1 MVFGLRM
8 KRISVVVP
16 GLSTSMLL
24 IPVMFLLGILF
35 CASATADERDQA
47 RRIHDRLA
55 GVPPSDQVLD
65 DMEADL
71 VGGNTQA
78 AANRALT
85 NSAFYTVTLKNFAT
99 PWTNRDQDVFADLN
113 DYTATV
119 IGMIRDDVPFNT
131 LLSANI
137 VYIGDPNLGL
147 PPYSMTNNDHF
158 VALEQQGID
167 LQNNLVSRQQTQLTN
182 LPASGVAGVMTTRAA
197 AKSFFVAGTNRAMFR
212 FTMLNHMCNDMEQV
226 KDTTRVPDR
235 IRQDVSRSPGGDS
248 RIFMNNCIG
257 CHSGMDPMAQ
267 AFAYYNYD
275 ELAERIVYTPGQV
288 QAKYFINEDNFK
300 YGYVTP
306 DDRWDNYWRNGQ
318 NALLG
323 WDSGLSGGGNGAA
336 SMGRELAN
344 SDGFA
349 RCQVTKV
356 FRNVCFRDP
365 VDATDRSQIDAMT
378 SSFKGSGYRMKQ
390 VFADAAIYCRGS

>member
-78 AANRALT
+78 AANRALA

>member
-1 MVFGLRM
+1 MVFGLQM

-16 GLSTSMLL
+16 GISASMRL
-24 IPVMFLLGILF
+24 IPVMFLLGILL

-55 GVPPSDQVLD
+55 GVPPSDPVLN

-78 AANRALT
+78 AANRALA

-167 LQNNLVSRQQTQLTN
+167 LQNNLVSRQQTQLTD

-248 RIFMNNCIG
+248 RIFINNCIG

-288 QAKYFINEDNFK
+288 QAKYFINGDNFK

-306 DDRWDNYWRNGQ
+306 DDHWDNYWRRGQ

-336 SMGRELAN
+336 SMGSELAN
-344 SDGFA
+344 SDAFA

-365 VDATDRSQIDAMT
+365 VDVTDRSQIDAMT
-378 SSFKGSGYRMKQ
+378 SSFKGGGYRMKQ
-390 VFADAAIYCRGS
+390 VFAEAAIYCRGS